1 MDYGLVGPSEL
12 VGPQVAMMLPPPPPY
27 ALDLPLGFEHRFEHG
42 FGHGLSMIDPFML
55 GMFMDGGS
63 SIGAGEDGSSS
74 CFGVQDQDMLGGFDP
89 LAQFK

>member
-1 MDYGLVGPSEL
+1 MDYGLGPSEL

-27 ALDLPLGFEHRFEHG
+27 ALDLPLGFEHG

-63 SIGAGEDGSSS
+63 SISAGEGGSSS